1 MLISQTSRIRHSIAS
16 HVELADSRRD
26 RMNQYKTAS
35 SHQTSR
41 CKNAGYLQL
50 AMGEESGSAI
60 GLSALSPESLDRYDI
75 LNKVLTH
82 DVAT

>member
-1 MLISQTSRIRHSIAS
+1 
-16 HVELADSRRD
+16 
-26 RMNQYKTAS
+26 
-35 SHQTSR
+35 
-41 CKNAGYLQL
+41 
-50 AMGEESGSAI
+50 MGEESGSAI